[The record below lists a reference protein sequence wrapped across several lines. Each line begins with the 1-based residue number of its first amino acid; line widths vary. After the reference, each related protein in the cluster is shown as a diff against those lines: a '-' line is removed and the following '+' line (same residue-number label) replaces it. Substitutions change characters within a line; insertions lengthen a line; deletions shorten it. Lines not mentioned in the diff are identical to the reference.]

1 MTNFV
6 PMTRYSRCKRYSG
19 ALIKCPECQNIDKI
33 FHLSWSAL
41 MCRNCK
47 GMIDKYDWSIEK
59 GKHSKL
65 DNS

>member
-6 PMTRYSRCKRYSG
+6 PMTKYSRSKNSG
-19 ALIKCPECQNIDKI
+19 VLVKCPECQHIDKV

-47 GMIDKYDWSIEK
+47 GMIGKYDWLIEK

-65 DNS
+65 